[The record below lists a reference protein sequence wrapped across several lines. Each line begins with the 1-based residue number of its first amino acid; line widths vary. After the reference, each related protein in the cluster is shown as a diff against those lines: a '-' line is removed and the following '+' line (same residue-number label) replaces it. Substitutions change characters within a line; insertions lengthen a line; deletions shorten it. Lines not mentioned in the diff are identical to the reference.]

1 VPSSG
6 RKFGAFEELPDPG
19 SADSLDD
26 LVERLRLLKA
36 WAGDLSY
43 EQITGRVNAAIRAG
57 RPTSELVGKTTVV
70 SCFRSG
76 RRRVNHDLV
85 VAVVAALHPD
95 VGYVAQWRQA
105 LQTISG
111 QATAARQVRVQDSLP
126 PGLVEFTGRT
136 VELDQLRRALH
147 AGVVTGGAVV
157 VSAIA
162 GMAGV
167 GKTELAVH
175 AGHLLAEEKMVD
187 RALFV
192 NLRGFHPDPAQPPA
206 DPAAVLDGFLRLLG
220 VPGQQIP
227 HDLPARIT
235 LYRRRLAGTR
245 TLVLL
250 DNAADA
256 TQVRPLLPD
265 ISGCPV
271 LVTSRRDLT
280 DLDLATHLAVDVF
293 TPPEATAFL
302 AKAAPEVPVGADPG
316 AVARI
321 AARCGHLP
329 LALGLIAARIRAQ
342 PGWTLTDHADR
353 LDERHHQQ
361 RLDSGVQLALDLS
374 YQHLPADRQ
383 RLLRL
388 VALHPGHDFDTHA
401 AAALTGAD
409 PATTTVQLDDLCRD
423 HLLQLAAP
431 GRYTL
436 HDLVRGY
443 AAARSADED
452 PPPERRAAL
461 TRLFDFYLATAAAA
475 MDTLYPAETHRRPR
489 IPAFGSA
496 PAPADPDT
504 ARAWL
509 DTERPTLVTVAA
521 HTATHGW
528 AAHTAHLSN
537 TLFRY
542 LEGGYLTD
550 AVTIHGHALRAA
562 RRTGDS
568 TAQAQAANELGAAHM
583 WLGHT
588 GPAVEY
594 LQQALDL
601 SQRAGDVAVQ
611 AGALNGLG
619 LVTRNSGRYRLAADF
634 MTRALALYRRTDNRA
649 GQAAVLVNLGVV
661 EEWCG
666 RYRAAIDY
674 LEEAL
679 RLCQAMGDQHRE
691 ACVLNCLG
699 YVEVELSSYQQA
711 SDHLQRALTL
721 FRQFGNRISEAAT
734 LDSLGHLHTRL
745 GRPTLA
751 AASYRQALSIFRETG
766 KRDGEACAFNGLA
779 EATLAA
785 GHPADIGTRH
795 EQARAHT
802 GLGHAH
808 RALGETGHARRHYRH
823 AVSLY
828 TELEMPDA
836 DQLRAHLAAIPTD
849 SLPTSSPNPIGTVA
863 ISTGSTPGTAEP
875 EQHRRGDTERQP
887 GDAQRERGGRG
898 RARQGTEGHLDAHGD
913 AGTGEPADLTA
924 RVDDDENTRV
934 PWA

>member
-1 VPSSG
+1 MPSSG
-6 RKFGAFEELPDPG
+6 RKVGTFDELPDPG

-36 WAGDLSY
+36 WAGDPSY
-43 EQITGRVNAAIRAG
+43 EQITGRVNAAVRAG
-57 RPTSELVGKTTVV
+57 RPAGELVGKTTVV

-76 RRRVNHDLV
+76 RRRVNPDLV

-105 LQTISG
+105 LQMISG
-111 QATAARQVRVQDSLP
+111 QATAAGQVRVQDSLP

-136 VELDQLRRALH
+136 AELDRLRRALH
-147 AGVVTGGAVV
+147 AGIVTGGAVV

-175 AGHLLAEEKMVD
+175 AGHLLAREKMVD
-187 RALFV
+187 RVLFV
-192 NLRGFHPDPAQPPA
+192 NLRGFHHDPTQPPA

-220 VPGQQIP
+220 VTGHQIP
-227 HDLPARIT
+227 HDLRARIT
-235 LYRRRLAGTR
+235 LYRQRLAGTR

-256 TQVRPLLPD
+256 TQVRPLLPGS
-265 ISGCPV
+265 SGCPV
-271 LVTSRRDLT
+271 LVTSRRDLS
-280 DLDLATHLAVDVF
+280 DLDPATLLAVDVF
-293 TPPEATAFL
+293 TPAEAAAFL
-302 AKAAPEVPVGADPG
+302 TRAAPEVPVGADPD

-329 LALGLIAARIRAQ
+329 LALGLVAARLRAQ

-374 YQHLPADRQ
+374 YQQLPADRQ

-401 AAALTGAD
+401 AAALADAD
-409 PATTTVQLDDLCRD
+409 PATTTVQLNELCRD

-443 AAARSADED
+443 AAARSGDED
-452 PPPERRAAL
+452 PPPGRRAAL

-475 MDTLYPAETHRRPR
+475 MDTLHPAETHRRPR

-496 PAPADPDT
+496 PELADPDT

-521 HTATHGW
+521 HTAAHGW
-528 AAHTAHLSN
+528 AAHTTRLST

-542 LEGGYLTD
+542 LEGGHLTD
-550 AVTIHGHALRAA
+550 ALTIHGHALRAA
-562 RRTGDS
+562 GRTNNPI
-568 TAQAQAANELGAAHM
+568 AQAQAANELGAAHW

-588 GPAVEY
+588 ELAIEH

-601 SQRAGDVAVQ
+601 SQQAGDLAGQ
-611 AGALNGLG
+611 AWALNGFS
-619 LVTRNSGRYRLAADF
+619 VIERDSGRYQSATEL
-634 MTRALALYRRTDNRA
+634 MMRALALYKRTGDHS
-649 GQAAVLVNLGVV
+649 GQIAVLTNLSVV
-661 EEWCG
+661 EEWCS
-666 RYRAAIDY
+666 RYQAAIDY
-674 LEEAL
+674 LDEAL
-679 RLCQAMGDQHRE
+679 RLCLATGDQHRE
-691 ACVLNCLG
+691 AWVLNCLG
-699 YVEVELSSYQQA
+699 IVEIELSSYRA
-711 SDHLQRALTL
+711 AADHLQRALAL
-721 FRQFGNRISEAAT
+721 FRQFGHRTREGAT
-734 LDSLGHLHTRL
+734 LDSLGNLHTRL
-745 GRPTLA
+745 GQPTLA
-751 AASYRQALSIFRETG
+751 AGFYRQALSIFRETG
-766 KRDGEACAFNGLA
+766 ERYDEACAFNGLA

-785 GHPADIGTRH
+785 GRPADAVTHHTAALAMATDIGTRH
-795 EQARAHT
+795 EQARAHL

-808 RALGETGHARRHYRH
+808 RALGDTAQARRHYRL
-823 AVSLY
+823 ALAIY
-828 TELEMPDA
+828 TDLDLPDV
-836 DQLRAHLAAIPTD
+836 DQIRAHLTAIPTD
-849 SLPTSSPNPIGTVA
+849 
-863 ISTGSTPGTAEP
+863 E
-875 EQHRRGDTERQP
+875 
-887 GDAQRERGGRG
+887 
-898 RARQGTEGHLDAHGD
+898 
-913 AGTGEPADLTA
+913 
-924 RVDDDENTRV
+924 RVDR
-934 PWA
+934 